1 MPLFQTL
8 MSSWAIPILFVIFA
22 SVSSKDMSINGALK
36 LISFSTA
43 KNAAVRV
50 GALINDRQV
59 LDLAHKNAP
68 AKLWLHLPS
77 SVPNKPFSMQ
87 SLIESGNSNVEDII
101 KVIRSKAEFID
112 KSSLVDID
120 QVTLA
125 APIPLPKRNVFC
137 VGKNYKDHIAEVHAA
152 HKAKDGST
160 STAPAELPKYPNFFT
175 KAPNCVVASR
185 TNVESHA
192 AITQWLDYEAE
203 LAVIIGKPG
212 RDITREAA
220 YEHVFGYS
228 IGNDITARD
237 LQRHHNQWF
246 KGKSLDTSCP
256 LGPCIVPSSEL
267 SDPTKLRIQLW
278 INGEKRQDSNTSN
291 MIFDIPEIISQLSK
305 GFTLQ
310 PGDVILTGTP
320 DGVGYAMK
328 PPQMLKAGD
337 VIDIEIEGIGKL
349 TNTVV

>member
-1 MPLFQTL
+1 MQSLQMFVSL
-8 MSSWAIPILFVIFA
+8 IVVILAI
-22 SVSSKDMSINGALK
+22 VSCPAMSITGALK
-36 LISFSTA
+36 FITFSTA
-43 KNAAVRV
+43 KNAALRV
-50 GALINDRQV
+50 GAMINEKQV
-59 LDLAHKNAP
+59 LDLVHKNAP
-68 AKLWLHLPS
+68 SKLWLHLPT

-87 SLIESGNSNVEDII
+87 SLIESGNDNVDNIM
-101 KVIRSKAEFID
+101 KVLRSKSEFFEESCLLNID
-112 KSSLVDID
+112 DVKLE
-120 QVTLA
+120 
-125 APIPLPKRNVFC
+125 APIPLPRRNVFC

-160 STAPAELPKYPNFFT
+160 STAPAELPKFPNFFT
-175 KAPNCVVASR
+175 KAPNCVVASK
-185 TNVESHA
+185 TNVESHI

-212 RDITREAA
+212 RDIPREQA
-220 YEHVFGYS
+220 YDHVFGYS
-228 IGNDITARD
+228 IGNDITSRD

-267 SDPTKLRIQLW
+267 SDPHNLKIQLW
-278 INGEKRQDSNTSN
+278 VNGEKRQDSNTGN

-328 PPQMLKAGD
+328 PPRMLKAGD
-337 VIDIEIEGIGKL
+337 VVDIEIEGIGRL